1 MSSNNREDICSSNS
15 GSIKKAYVLHWE
27 QSPLTERYSEN
38 LLISILILDSQPGI
52 QALLSHSFVIE
63 PPTRRKTP
71 VSASVQ
77 SRHIQANQTSRPRSL
92 LSPVPLRMARDFPK
106 FNSFSI
112 TFPSTF
118 SKKAETESYLKSGTF
133 FIFHFPFLEGYITTS
148 THILALKHHGTVVFE
163 IVSQVSVCHLCNLH

>member
-15 GSIKKAYVLHWE
+15 ASIKKAHVLHWQ

-52 QALLSHSFVIE
+52 QALLSYSFVIE
-63 PPTRRKTP
+63 PPARRKIP

-77 SRHIQANQTSRPRSL
+77 SRHVQANQTSRPRSL
-92 LSPVPLRMARDFPK
+92 SSPAPLRMARDFPK
-106 FNSFSI
+106 FNSFYI

-118 SKKAETESYLKSGTF
+118 SKRQKQKAFLSV
-133 FIFHFPFLEGYITTS
+133 FHFPFLEDYITTIA
-148 THILALKHHGTVVFE
+148 HILALKHHGTVVSE
-163 IVSQVSVCHLCNLH
+163 IVSQVSMCHICNLH